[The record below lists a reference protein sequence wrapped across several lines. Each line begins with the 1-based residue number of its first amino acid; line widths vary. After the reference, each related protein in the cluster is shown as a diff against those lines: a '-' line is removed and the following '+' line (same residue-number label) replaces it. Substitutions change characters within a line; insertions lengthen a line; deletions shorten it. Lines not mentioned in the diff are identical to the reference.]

1 MRANNPGTRHRTV
14 WGKSGL
20 RGVYNTRE
28 GRWLARIRVA
38 GALVYLGTFATA
50 REATDVVTRE
60 LERIGVAPNPDQH
73 ERRRA

>member
-1 MRANNPGTRHRTV
+1 MKPNNPGTRHQRA

-20 RGVYNTRE
+20 RGVYHTRE

-50 REATDVVTRE
+50 REATEVVTRE
-60 LERIGVAPNPDQH
+60 LERIGVAPPPDQH